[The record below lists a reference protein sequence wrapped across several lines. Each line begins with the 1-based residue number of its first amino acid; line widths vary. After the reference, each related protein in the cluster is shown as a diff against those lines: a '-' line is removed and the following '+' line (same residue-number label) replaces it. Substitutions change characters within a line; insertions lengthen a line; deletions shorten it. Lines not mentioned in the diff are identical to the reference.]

1 MFCLLSFLKR
11 YFIEN
16 CLSLSCLILKTTT
29 PSYMVI
35 TRVYTNWSILIQLEK
50 GWNVIKLGWGV
61 STQKSSAPH
70 FTSNE
75 IFTLMWRP
83 SEAWVIYTCFLGI
96 WVSRQFRETWK
107 VMRGLHFH
115 ISHQLR
121 TYSHVKFIWG
131 LSYSS
136 FMNIKA
142 ILGNWAQNYE

>member
-1 MFCLLSFLKR
+1 MRTAWVCLVLYIKP
-11 YFIEN
+11 
-16 CLSLSCLILKTTT
+16 SLLHH
-29 PSYMVI
+29 MVI

-75 IFTLMWRP
+75 IFTLMWKP
-83 SEAWVIYTCFLGI
+83 SEGWVIYTCFLGI

-121 TYSHVKFIWG
+121 TNSHVKFIWG